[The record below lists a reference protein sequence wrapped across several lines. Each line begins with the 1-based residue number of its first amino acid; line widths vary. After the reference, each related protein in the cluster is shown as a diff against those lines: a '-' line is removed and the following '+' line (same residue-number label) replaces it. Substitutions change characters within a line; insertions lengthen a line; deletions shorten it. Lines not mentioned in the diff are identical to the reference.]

1 MERRQL
7 YIDGMTCINCQKR
20 IENCLRKRVEIKEA
34 EVSYETGT
42 AEILYDANKITL
54 QEIIRIINGLGYDAK
69 AEPNSR
75 KDIALRAVQ
84 ELTIILAV
92 FFLLQHFGILNRLAP
107 DSLADASMSYGM
119 LFVIGMVTS
128 VHCIAMCG
136 GINLSQTLQREA
148 SKDISRKMF
157 KNTLMYNMG
166 RVVSY
171 TVIGGVLG
179 AIGGL
184 TGIGGSLQS
193 SSLLQGSLKLF
204 AGIVMIIMGVNM
216 LGIFQGLRGCLKNY
230 PSKPQKI
237 QDAFFCKKRILFLHK
252 MRVPVFHKKLIPFVH
267 KKISG
272 GRKTP
277 FLIGICNGFMPCGPL
292 QSMQIVALASGNI
305 FTGAFSKIGRAHV

>member
-92 FFLLQHFGILNRLAP
+92 FFLLQHFGVLNRLAP

-267 KKISG
+267 KKYQAEE
-272 GRKTP
+272 KHH
-277 FLIGICNGFMPCGPL
+277 
-292 QSMQIVALASGNI
+292 
-305 FTGAFSKIGRAHV
+305 FS

>member
-1 MERRQL
+1 MECRQL

-42 AEILYDANKITL
+42 AEILYDANKIML

-216 LGIFQGLRGCLKNY
+216 LGIFQGLRGCLKNHS
-230 PSKPQKI
+230 SKLQKI
-237 QDAFFCKKRILFLHK
+237 SKMHKIQTSFL
-252 MRVPVFHKKLIPFVH
+252 H

-277 FLIGICNGFMPCGPL
+277 FIIGVCNPWPILEEDKTETDSEIKISYDFL
-292 QSMQIVALASGNI
+292 KESSDI
-305 FTGAFSKIGRAHV
+305 FENWKSN

>member
-42 AEILYDANKITL
+42 AEILYDANKIML
-54 QEIIRIINGLGYDAK
+54 QEIIRIINSLGYDAK

-237 QDAFFCKKRILFLHK
+237 QDAFFCKKLPSG
-252 MRVPVFHKKLIPFVH
+252 VKKVLLIDDIYTTGSTAEACARAL
-267 KKISG
+267 KKAGAGQVYLLVIAIGSG
-272 GRKTP
+272 R
-277 FLIGICNGFMPCGPL
+277 
-292 QSMQIVALASGNI
+292 
-305 FTGAFSKIGRAHV
+305 

>member
-1 MERRQL
+1 MQSLLIGVFSNILQKGENHGTRQL

-267 KKISG
+267 KKYQAEE
-272 GRKTP
+272 KHH
-277 FLIGICNGFMPCGPL
+277 
-292 QSMQIVALASGNI
+292 
-305 FTGAFSKIGRAHV
+305 FS

>member
-42 AEILYDANKITL
+42 AEILYDANKIML

-237 QDAFFCKKRILFLHK
+237 QDAFWYA
-252 MRVPVFHKKLIPFVH
+252 PF
-267 KKISG
+267 
-272 GRKTP
+272 
-277 FLIGICNGFMPCGPL
+277 
-292 QSMQIVALASGNI
+292 
-305 FTGAFSKIGRAHV
+305 

>member
-237 QDAFFCKKRILFLHK
+237 QDAFFCKKLILFLHK

-292 QSMQIVALASGNI
+292 QSMQIVALASD
-305 FTGAFSKIGRAHV
+305 

>member
-277 FLIGICNGFMPCGPL
+277 FIIGVCNP
-292 QSMQIVALASGNI
+292 
-305 FTGAFSKIGRAHV
+305 